1 MLDLD
6 SILGPAT
13 ITDAQ
18 ADVYVT
24 IGNYPGRSQGGQG
37 GRRSDHTQ
45 VYASVELQI
54 VSGDG
59 RPSATPAI
67 KAYEADGHG
76 ADAVA
81 IAHFLRTGCFD
92 FRAYCN
98 GHGKEA
104 M

>member
-1 MLDLD
+1 
-6 SILGPAT
+6 
-13 ITDAQ
+13 
-18 ADVYVT
+18 
-24 IGNYPGRSQGGQG
+24 
-37 GRRSDHTQ
+37 
-45 VYASVELQI
+45 VELQI

-104 M
+104 L